1 MTRLDETQIIAR
13 FQKILGNK
21 NFVSEDV
28 EFFKIGKTKIVAKV
42 DTLVQSTDIPPK
54 MSLEQAARKSVVA
67 CVSDFAAKGVKPEF
81 AMVSVNL
88 PTNSSGKITEIA
100 RGFKNASKEFGF
112 QFLGGDTNSGKE
124 FVFNVCLF
132 GTAKK
137 ISKRNGAKKGDLIFV
152 TGPFGNTSAGL
163 KILLKKINVSKMF
176 YKKAT
181 RTVLK
186 PQTRLDF
193 GIKSKNYFSSSM
205 DSSDGLSTTLV
216 EMARQSKC
224 KFVINKI
231 PYKKDL
237 ENFCK
242 NFNLDLENS
251 VFHGGEEYEIVFTAP
266 KKNKLQIIKNAKIT
280 KTPIIEIGYVS
291 TGKGVFIQKDSK
303 QISLRDLGWHHFKKI
318 E

>member
-124 FVFNVCLF
+124 LVFNVCLF
-132 GTAKK
+132 GTA
-137 ISKRNGAKKGDLIFV
+137 RNNFV
-152 TGPFGNTSAGL
+152 
-163 KILLKKINVSKMF
+163 
-176 YKKAT
+176 
-181 RTVLK
+181 
-186 PQTRLDF
+186 
-193 GIKSKNYFSSSM
+193 
-205 DSSDGLSTTLV
+205 
-216 EMARQSKC
+216 
-224 KFVINKI
+224 
-231 PYKKDL
+231 
-237 ENFCK
+237 
-242 NFNLDLENS
+242 
-251 VFHGGEEYEIVFTAP
+251 
-266 KKNKLQIIKNAKIT
+266 
-280 KTPIIEIGYVS
+280 
-291 TGKGVFIQKDSK
+291 
-303 QISLRDLGWHHFKKI
+303 
-318 E
+318 